1 MKLKVGI
8 TGGIG
13 SGKTLVCE
21 LFRTLGIPIYNS
33 DLRAKYLMK
42 NNPEVKKQLIG
53 AFGNIYTSAGE
64 LDKEKIARI
73 IFSDKTK
80 LQIMNSIVHPAVE
93 KDFEQWAEKQKSPYV
108 IKESALIFE
117 SGNHKKLDFTIEV
130 FAPLEERISRT
141 IARDKKTAAQ
151 IRKRINSQMD
161 EKKKIAMADF
171 IIINDKFTPILPQ
184 VLNLHKFFL
193 IHSLL

>member
-1 MKLKVGI
+1 MRLKIGI

-21 LFRTLGIPIYNS
+21 IFQTLGIPVYNS
-33 DLRAKYLMK
+33 DSRAKSLMK
-42 NNPEVKKQLIG
+42 NNPEVKKQLID
-53 AFGNIYTSAGE
+53 AFGNIYTSAGD
-64 LDKEKIARI
+64 LDKEKIAKI
-73 IFSDKTK
+73 IFSDKSK

-93 KDFEQWAEKQKSPYV
+93 KDFEQWTDSQEAPYV

-117 SGNHKKLDFTIEV
+117 SGNYKKLDFTIEV

-141 IARDKKTAAQ
+141 IARDKKSVEQ

>member
-1 MKLKVGI
+1 MRLKIGI

-21 LFRTLGIPIYNS
+21 IFQTLGIPVYNS
-33 DLRAKYLMK
+33 DSRAKSLMK

-53 AFGNIYTSAGE
+53 AFGNIYTSAGD
-64 LDKEKIARI
+64 LDKEKIAKI
-73 IFSDKTK
+73 IFSDKSK

-93 KDFEQWAEKQKSPYV
+93 KDFEQWTDRQEAPYV

-117 SGNHKKLDFTIEV
+117 SGNYKKLDFTIEV

-141 IARDKKTAAQ
+141 IARDKKSVEQ